1 MAELSLL
8 SLKKSLAHNMTTEP
22 VSLEI
27 GSMGPNRIWFLKKE
41 KEKKDQI
48 NEDRTHAR
56 QTAWFSFCYSFVFR
70 YIFLLIV
77 TKGQN

>member
-8 SLKKSLAHNMTTEP
+8 SLKKSLAYNMTTEP

-27 GSMGPNRIWFLKKE
+27 GSTGPNRIWFLK

-48 NEDRTHAR
+48 NEDRTHTR